1 MIDENFIEK
10 PEGKPVKAFRAR
22 VKMYGND
29 VVVVNPMEPRESN
42 RKMIKQKGK
51 SSFYKSEGEK
61 ESSYSI
67 HINVDANDPD
77 PVATMQE
84 RFAELTKGELKS
96 ELKLKV
102 KGKMLFE
109 SPKLKLYLNKTTKQV
124 VIQTTLDCSPTVE
137 RELLQLQSE
146 MGRVIG
152 ANYSEILKVFNS
164 KTEKK
169 EPSVPSDQ
177 EIIDRVYRCSHSKRI
192 LTFLRR
198 FLAQRKRSGS
208 KSENRLLPGASMPV
222 GLSLQPL
229 KPQRQRALPPCSHG
243 SAAQNIRSS
252 I

>member
-1 MIDENFIEK
+1 MTEENYIEK
-10 PEGKPVKAFRAR
+10 PEGKPVKAYRAR
-22 VKMYGND
+22 VKLYGND
-29 VVVVNPMEPRESN
+29 VFVVNPMEPRESN

-61 ESSYSI
+61 DSSYSI

-96 ELKLKV
+96 ELKFKV

-164 KTEKK
+164 KSEKK

-177 EIIDRVYRCSHSKRI
+177 EIIDRV
-192 LTFLRR
+192 
-198 FLAQRKRSGS
+198 
-208 KSENRLLPGASMPV
+208 
-222 GLSLQPL
+222 
-229 KPQRQRALPPCSHG
+229 
-243 SAAQNIRSS
+243 
-252 I
+252 

>member
-1 MIDENFIEK
+1 METTFIEK
-10 PEGKPVKAFRAR
+10 PEGKPVKNFRAR

-84 RFAELTKGELKS
+84 QFTELTKGELKS

-102 KGKMLFE
+102 KGKMLYE
-109 SPKLKLYLNKTTKQV
+109 SPHLKVYLNKTTRQV
-124 VIQTTLDCSPTVE
+124 ILQTTIRCSPTIE
-137 RELLQLQSE
+137 RELLQLQGD

-152 ANYSEILKVFNS
+152 ANYSEIIKVFNQ
-164 KTEKK
+164 K
-169 EPSVPSDQ
+169 
-177 EIIDRVYRCSHSKRI
+177 
-192 LTFLRR
+192 
-198 FLAQRKRSGS
+198 
-208 KSENRLLPGASMPV
+208 
-222 GLSLQPL
+222 
-229 KPQRQRALPPCSHG
+229 
-243 SAAQNIRSS
+243 
-252 I
+252 

>member
-1 MIDENFIEK
+1 MNNIEEYIEK
-10 PEGKPVKAFRAR
+10 PEGKPVKNFRAR

-84 RFAELTKGELKS
+84 YFNELTKGELKS

-102 KGKMLFE
+102 KGKMLYE
-109 SPKLKLYLNKTTKQV
+109 SPQLKVYLNKTTKQV
-124 VIQTTLDCSPTVE
+124 ILQTTIGCSPAIE
-137 RELLQLQSE
+137 RELLQLQGD

-152 ANYSEILKVFNS
+152 ANYSEIIKVFNQAA
-164 KTEKK
+164 KK
-169 EPSVPSDQ
+169 KDKGPSYPTD
-177 EIIDRVYRCSHSKRI
+177 EDIIDRV
-192 LTFLRR
+192 
-198 FLAQRKRSGS
+198 
-208 KSENRLLPGASMPV
+208 
-222 GLSLQPL
+222 
-229 KPQRQRALPPCSHG
+229 
-243 SAAQNIRSS
+243 
-252 I
+252 

>member
-1 MIDENFIEK
+1 MIEENYIEK

-61 ESSYSI
+61 
-67 HINVDANDPD
+67 D
-77 PVATMQE
+77 
-84 RFAELTKGELKS
+84 R
-96 ELKLKV
+96 
-102 KGKMLFE
+102 LFE

-164 KTEKK
+164 KSEKK
-169 EPSVPSDQ
+169 AEAALSDQ
-177 EIIDRVYRCSHSKRI
+177 EIIDRV
-192 LTFLRR
+192 
-198 FLAQRKRSGS
+198 
-208 KSENRLLPGASMPV
+208 
-222 GLSLQPL
+222 
-229 KPQRQRALPPCSHG
+229 
-243 SAAQNIRSS
+243 
-252 I
+252 

>member
-1 MIDENFIEK
+1 MEENFIEK
-10 PEGKPVKAFRAR
+10 PEGKPVKNFRAR

-102 KGKMLFE
+102 KGKLLYDT
-109 SPKLKLYLNKTTKQV
+109 PKLKVYLNKTTKQV
-124 VIQTTLDCSPTVE
+124 VLQTALDCGPTIE
-137 RELLQLQSE
+137 RELLQLQGD
-146 MGRVIG
+146 MGKVIG
-152 ANYSEILKVFNS
+152 ANYSEIIKVFNS
-164 KTEKK
+164 KDSGNKGK
-169 EPSVPSDQ
+169 DS
-177 EIIDRVYRCSHSKRI
+177 EILTDAEIVDRV
-192 LTFLRR
+192 
-198 FLAQRKRSGS
+198 
-208 KSENRLLPGASMPV
+208 
-222 GLSLQPL
+222 
-229 KPQRQRALPPCSHG
+229 
-243 SAAQNIRSS
+243 
-252 I
+252 

>member
-1 MIDENFIEK
+1 METTFIEK
-10 PEGKPVKAFRAR
+10 PEGKPVKNFRAR

-84 RFAELTKGELKS
+84 QFTELTKGELKS

-102 KGKMLFE
+102 KGKMLYE
-109 SPKLKLYLNKTTKQV
+109 SPQLKVYLNKTTRQV
-124 VIQTTLDCSPTVE
+124 ILQTTIGCSPTIE
-137 RELLQLQSE
+137 RELLQLQGD

-152 ANYSEILKVFNS
+152 ANYSEIIKVFNS
-164 KTEKK
+164 SVKNSRSGESNHSTDLNKK
-169 EPSVPSDQ
+169 EGV
-177 EIIDRVYRCSHSKRI
+177 
-192 LTFLRR
+192 
-198 FLAQRKRSGS
+198 
-208 KSENRLLPGASMPV
+208 
-222 GLSLQPL
+222 
-229 KPQRQRALPPCSHG
+229 
-243 SAAQNIRSS
+243 
-252 I
+252 

>member
-1 MIDENFIEK
+1 MEENFIEK
-10 PEGKPVKAFRAR
+10 PEGKPVKNFRAR

-102 KGKMLFE
+102 KGKLIYDT
-109 SPKLKLYLNKTTKQV
+109 PKLKVYLNKTTKQV
-124 VIQTTLDCSPTVE
+124 VLQTTLDCGPTIE
-137 RELLQLQSE
+137 RELLQLQGD
-146 MGRVIG
+146 MGKVIG
-152 ANYSEILKVFNS
+152 ANYSEIIKVYN
-164 KTEKK
+164 TVKK
-169 EPSVPSDQ
+169 EEQKLLTDA
-177 EIIDRVYRCSHSKRI
+177 EIVDRV
-192 LTFLRR
+192 
-198 FLAQRKRSGS
+198 
-208 KSENRLLPGASMPV
+208 
-222 GLSLQPL
+222 
-229 KPQRQRALPPCSHG
+229 
-243 SAAQNIRSS
+243 
-252 I
+252 